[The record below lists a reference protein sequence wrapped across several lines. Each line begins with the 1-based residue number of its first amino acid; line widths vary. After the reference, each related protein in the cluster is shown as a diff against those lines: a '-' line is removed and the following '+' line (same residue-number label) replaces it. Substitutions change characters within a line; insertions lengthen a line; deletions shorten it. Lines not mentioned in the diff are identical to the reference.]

1 MKKIFTLIGMALV
14 AMSVNAQEA
23 VTESYPVNVDDFNAE
38 EVTLNKTENVTV
50 VANAGKIYK
59 YLDPEVKEVT
69 ILDGAWAKANR
80 GDISF
85 DYVYES
91 TKSAVPFI
99 TVDVEEFINSNT
111 DKTNYRPIYT
121 YYKPDGSVGLPKNG
135 PYVKLTVKKA
145 GMFKIG
151 FWINKNGGRSLYL
164 VKESDKKALVWNAD
178 PSKTEYKIE
187 GYVQSCEEWVDE
199 AAGTKKM
206 VFFNSIPVDE
216 NYEVGDKAYQNV
228 PDGKTVDQTTKD
240 KWGWFVFDAVEGET
254 YWIFGSNW
262 QFGFNGYE
270 FTPGAS
276 QHDYTGIK
284 DVKTAN
290 TVNAAMYNL
299 AGQKVDAGF
308 KGMVIQNGRKFMN
321 K

>member
-1 MKKIFTLIGMALV
+1 
-14 AMSVNAQEA
+14 
-23 VTESYPVNVDDFNAE
+23 
-38 EVTLNKTENVTV
+38 
-50 VANAGKIYK
+50 
-59 YLDPEVKEVT
+59 
-69 ILDGAWAKANR
+69 
-80 GDISF
+80 
-85 DYVYES
+85 
-91 TKSAVPFI
+91 
-99 TVDVEEFINSNT
+99 
-111 DKTNYRPIYT
+111 
-121 YYKPDGSVGLPKNG
+121 
-135 PYVKLTVKKA
+135 
-145 GMFKIG
+145 
-151 FWINKNGGRSLYL
+151 LYL
-164 VKESDKKALVWNAD
+164 VKESDKKALVWDAD
-178 PSKTEYKIE
+178 PAKTEYKIE
-187 GYVQSCEEWVDE
+187 GYVQACEEWVDE
-199 AAGTKKM
+199 SAGTKKM

-284 DVKTAN
+284 DLKVAN
-290 TVNAAMYNL
+290 TANAAMYNL

-308 KGMVIQNGRKFMN
+308 KGMVIMNGKKFMN